1 VRAALRSALELSPP
15 IARPPAPAAHAAM
28 LPTPRTLPRARLDAD
43 QRALLD
49 RWDRIGLGVR
59 LAYAPGSPQAI
70 RAFLHAGRRL
80 VACGAR
86 PELEVQVRTLAVLL
100 DTALDP
106 ALPRPWRRACLEH
119 ACLPLA
125 RIVSIGRRTGRVDAA
140 AWQRRVDEAEQRLAQ
155 A

>member
-1 VRAALRSALELSPP
+1 
-15 IARPPAPAAHAAM
+15 M
-28 LPTPRTLPRARLDAD
+28 LPTPRTRSRPALDAE
-43 QRALLD
+43 QRIGLD

-59 LAYAPGSPQAI
+59 LAYNPACPQAI

-80 VACGAR
+80 AASGAR
-86 PELEVQVRTLAVLL
+86 TELEIQVRTLAVLL

-106 ALPRPWRRACLEH
+106 ALPRPWRSACLEH

-125 RIVSIGRRTGRVDAA
+125 RIVSLARRTGRVDAA
-140 AWQRRVDEAEQRLAQ
+140 AWCRRVDEAERQLAQ

>member
-1 VRAALRSALELSPP
+1 
-15 IARPPAPAAHAAM
+15 M
-28 LPTPRTLPRARLDAD
+28 LPTPRTQPRASLDAE
-43 QRALLD
+43 QRALLE

-59 LAYAPGSPQAI
+59 LAYNPGCPQAI

-80 VACGAR
+80 AACGAR

-106 ALPRPWRRACLEH
+106 ALPRYWRSVCLEH

-125 RIVSIGRRTGRVDAA
+125 RLVSIGRRTGRVDAA
-140 AWQRRVDEAEQRLAQ
+140 AWRRRVDDAQRRLAE